1 MKLGRYIPLG
11 SYKDIKIGYGTINY
25 KELKTIYLSLNSWL
39 DPYNNCDDYE
49 RIVKSARNKIK
60 KLVYGL
66 GHNLFRPESIVDLDV
81 RTKGISQD
89 KRSFMNVEI
98 TLYVIEQVNIKD
110 KELKNSMDLLLKE
123 IIDTCLDDKMLF
135 NFHKKKK

>member
-1 MKLGRYIPLG
+1 
-11 SYKDIKIGYGTINY
+11 
-25 KELKTIYLSLNSWL
+25 
-39 DPYNNCDDYE
+39 
-49 RIVKSARNKIK
+49 
-60 KLVYGL
+60 
-66 GHNLFRPESIVDLDV
+66 
-81 RTKGISQD
+81 
-89 KRSFMNVEI
+89 MNVEI

>member
-11 SYKDIKIGYGTINY
+11 SYKDVKMGYGTINH

-39 DPYNNCDDYE
+39 DPDNNCDDYE

-60 KLVYGL
+60 KLIYGL
-66 GHNLFRPESIVDLDV
+66 GHDFFRPESIVDLDV

-98 TLYVIEQVNIKD
+98 TLYVIEQINIKD

>member
-1 MKLGRYIPLG
+1 MKLGRYVPVG
-11 SYKDIKIGYGTINY
+11 DYKDVKIGYGTINH

-39 DPYNNCDDYE
+39 DPDDRCDDYE
-49 RIVKSARNKIK
+49 KIVRSSRNKIK
-60 KLVYGL
+60 KLIYGL
-66 GHNLFRPESIVDLDV
+66 GNNLFRSESIVDLDV
-81 RTKGISQD
+81 RTKGIKKE

-98 TLYVIEQVNIKD
+98 TLYVIEQVNIRD
-110 KELKNSMDLLLKE
+110 KELKKNMEILLKE